1 MAIDSIPWRSDLSA
15 DIPPMPEDVRQG
27 IAYYLI
33 SVAAALASGQEFE
46 SEEQRRAR
54 LLREEAD
61 AVEMGGG
68 KVLSL
73 TYYRLQRKS
82 KV

>member
-1 MAIDSIPWRSDLSA
+1 MVIDSIPWRSNLPA
-15 DIPPMPEDVRQG
+15 GIPPMPADVRQSM
-27 IAYYLI
+27 AYYRI
-33 SVAAALASGQEFE
+33 SVAAALTSAQE
-46 SEEQRRAR
+46 SESEPQRRAR